1 MTFNKHLLCR
11 YNKFSRF
18 IPKPDSACKY
28 IKNNNGPDGV
38 AMFYKK
44 SKFECLSEDHKVL
57 EAWGA
62 ATNQVALAMR
72 LQERGSGREVTV
84 VTTHL
89 KARRG
94 ALLSNIRTQQGEDL
108 VTWVEE
114 VRGGTPVILTG
125 DFNAEPSE
133 PVLETLTSDARTPL
147 QSSYSVSDLEYTTW
161 KIRDSGEEKHVLDYV
176 FHSPELET
184 RRTLD
189 MPETREVEADKFPS
203 LRYASDHLSLVTDIA
218 I

>member
-1 MTFNKHLLCR
+1 
-11 YNKFSRF
+11 
-18 IPKPDSACKY
+18 
-28 IKNNNGPDGV
+28 
-38 AMFYKK
+38 MFYKK

-89 KARRG
+89 KARRW

-147 QSSYSVSDLEYTTW
+147 QSSYSISDLEYTTW